1 MNPSEFFR
9 KFTSRHLLG
18 NMAAMALVVVVL
30 CAGVK
35 YGLDIYTHHGE
46 SIAIP
51 DVRRKSF
58 SDAQYLLDQSHLQ
71 VVVSDTGYVP
81 GLPPDCV
88 LEQTPAPGE
97 HVKSGHII
105 YVIVNASHTP
115 TLAIPDIIENSSLR
129 EAMAKLSAMGFKLN
143 HPEFVDGER
152 EWVYGI
158 KVNGRSVHA
167 GDRVSINDYLTILV
181 GNGQRDSLE
190 MINYVDG
197 PVEELA
203 PAENQFDTEEGDVD
217 EFKEV
222 HGPQE

>member
-1 MNPSEFFR
+1 MVFLSYILYIASLIVSLHTYKITKRTQSMNPSEFFR

-105 YVIVNASHTP
+105 YVS
-115 TLAIPDIIENSSLR
+115 
-129 EAMAKLSAMGFKLN
+129 
-143 HPEFVDGER
+143 
-152 EWVYGI
+152 
-158 KVNGRSVHA
+158 
-167 GDRVSINDYLTILV
+167 
-181 GNGQRDSLE
+181 GNG
-190 MINYVDG
+190 
-197 PVEELA
+197 
-203 PAENQFDTEEGDVD
+203 
-217 EFKEV
+217 
-222 HGPQE
+222 